1 MRHSRNTRRTSP
13 APTPA
18 ADGAVRALPS
28 AAERKRVRAAAAAEA
43 SPHEREIRM
52 SQDSLVVEDLTK
64 VYRKRGREDVV
75 ALGGVSFALK
85 KGEIVALL
93 GENGAGK
100 TTAIKCACTL
110 IRPTS
115 GRVLIDGVDP
125 VHHPRATLGKIS
137 AVLEGNRN
145 VYWQLTVR
153 QNLEFFAGLQGIPFK
168 RVRPYV
174 DELLRTFRLD
184 HKVDTV
190 ARMLSRGMQQKLAL
204 ACALVK
210 QTDILLLDEPTLGLD
225 VTTSIELR
233 TVLQSMAAREDRT
246 IMLSSHDMGVVEAV
260 CDRVIIMHQGRVLVD
275 DRLAKLLDLFRPKA
289 YRCRLA
295 EQLTERQEQAIRAH
309 FPGADVRSRVHDD
322 AAEVEISAPEGF
334 YEVVSVLR
342 DAGASVHS
350 IERRPPTL
358 EEVFLAITQ
367 ETRAAPARPAETVVM
382 AV

>member
-1 MRHSRNTRRTSP
+1 
-13 APTPA
+13 
-18 ADGAVRALPS
+18 
-28 AAERKRVRAAAAAEA
+28 
-43 SPHEREIRM
+43 M
-52 SQDSLVVEDLTK
+52 SQDSLVVENLTK
-64 VYRKRGREDVV
+64 VYRKRGKEDVV
-75 ALGGVSFALK
+75 ALGGVSFSLK

-115 GRVLIDGVDP
+115 GRVLIDGMDP
-125 VHHPRATLGKIS
+125 SRHPRATLGKIA

-153 QNLEFFAGLQGIPFK
+153 QNLEFFAGIQGIPFK
-168 RVRPYV
+168 RVRAYV
-174 DELLRTFRLD
+174 DVLLRTFRLD

-233 TVLQSMAAREDRT
+233 TVLQEMAAREDRT

-275 DRLAKLLDLFRPKA
+275 DRLSKLLDLFRPQA

-295 EQLTERQEQAIRAH
+295 EPLTELQEQAIRSR
-309 FPGADVRSRVHDD
+309 FPGAAVQSRVQDE
-322 AAEVEISAPEGF
+322 AAEVEISVPEGF
-334 YEVVSVLR
+334 YAVVDVLR
-342 DAGASVHS
+342 DTGAAVHS
-350 IERRPPTL
+350 IERRAPTL
-358 EEVFLAITQ
+358 EEVFLSITKG
-367 ETRAAPARPAETVVM
+367 TRTPSAPPAEPVAL